1 MNKKDMELIESLVR
15 ELFVLI
21 VGCNDISHEN
31 KKKAWEKIEQFLV
44 PRENETHK
52 AGNNSPSS

>member
-1 MNKKDMELIESLVR
+1 MELIESLVR